1 MKNFWGYVSNGEYSV
16 GCTGQ
21 TVYLYDKDNNEIKK
35 YKDIICAYTPM
46 ISPDGKIF
54 VVKSADGRIA
64 VYSLESFALIKKIR
78 YTKFG
83 DDGGFC
89 FSPDGQFFIN
99 IGCGKDSLHSAI
111 YVYNTSDFSL
121 TNRIDID
128 NKMMVR
134 HIEFDENTN
143 SYYVLGFVR
152 GDDGVLQN
160 GFVAKFENQQIG
172 THLAITGA
180 IKDDILPIDDIGLYL
195 VDFLKEYYPNS
206 LIDRYQLD
214 INRTNIE
221 IIESLGKKQ
230 NYYLY
235 NSKDVDSEKTIKF
248 LLQEFRNNDLGKITL
263 DQYEEL
269 PSEE

>member
-35 YKDIICAYTPM
+35 YKDIIYAYTPM

-54 VVKSADGRIA
+54 VVKSTDGRLA

-83 DDGGFC
+83 DDDGFC

-121 TNRIDID
+121 TNRINID
-128 NKMMVR
+128 DKMMVH
-134 HIEFDENTN
+134 HIEFDKNTN

-160 GFVAKFENQQIG
+160 GFVAKFENQQINNMILLSEDEFNFFRSYKSLEMHG
-172 THLAITGA
+172 FTEKKHRWTYIDYELQDLKSMNHTLA
-180 IKDDILPIDDIGLYL
+180 KLYA
-195 VDFLKEYYPNS
+195 
-206 LIDRYQLD
+206 Q
-214 INRTNIE
+214 
-221 IIESLGKKQ
+221 KKA
-230 NYYLY
+230 
-235 NSKDVDSEKTIKF
+235 E
-248 LLQEFRNNDLGKITL
+248 
-263 DQYEEL
+263 
-269 PSEE
+269 